1 MSDTWFAPI
10 FAVVL
15 LFFAAVGIILMAWP
29 STFLRHVRN
38 PLQPNTPVNRV
49 NARAVGVF
57 ICLFVLVTVSGAFRG
72 LHRDILVALS
82 VSPVILPIFLWI
94 LGRYSSLQRVNRRYL
109 TGEGEVPHWELR
121 MSIAFSLLLGI
132 IVAAAFLLAMRDIY
146 PK

>member
-1 MSDTWFAPI
+1 M
-10 FAVVL
+10 VR
-15 LFFAAVGIILMAWP
+15 AWL
-29 STFLRHVRN
+29 STFLGRVRN
-38 PLQPNTPVNRV
+38 TLRPNPPVNRV
-49 NARAVGVF
+49 SARAGGVF

-72 LHRDILVALS
+72 FHRDILVALS
-82 VSPVILPIFLWI
+82 VSPVVLPIFLWI

-109 TGEGEVPHWELR
+109 TGEGEEPHWELR

>member
-1 MSDTWFAPI
+1 MSDTWFATI

-29 STFLRHVRN
+29 SAFLRHVRN

-57 ICLFVLVTVSGAFRG
+57 ICLLVLVTISGALRG
-72 LHRDILVALS
+72 FHANILVALS

-109 TGEGEVPHWELR
+109 TGEGEEPQWELR
-121 MSIAFSLLLGI
+121 MSIAFSLLLGL
-132 IVAAAFLLAMRDIY
+132 IVATAILLAMRDIY